1 MLNEND
7 LIIFYNTVILRLFL
21 DQQFFAFSTERVNI
35 FIYTVQ
41 DAPYGTLCDG

>member
-7 LIIFYNTVILRLFL
+7 LIIFYNTVILRFL
-21 DQQFFAFSTERVNI
+21 DQHFFAFSTERVNI

-41 DAPYGTLCDG
+41 DAPYSTLCDG